1 MINSLSRDGPWLTR
15 SRMMAANYIRDEMDD
30 HLRTY
35 RMVYG
40 DDERVI
46 RETFTDVQVQR
57 EDGWVVLFRGKEAI
71 LRMREEHV
79 QSLDEVTG
87 DEG

>member
-1 MINSLSRDGPWLTR
+1 MP
-15 SRMMAANYIRDEMDD
+15 
-30 HLRTY
+30 TY
-35 RMVYG
+35 RVVYG

-46 RETFTDVQVQR
+46 RETFTDVEVQR

-79 QSLDEVTG
+79 QSLDEVTAE
-87 DEG
+87 EG